1 MFLRRLYLFF
11 LTPLP
16 VAIQEFEHD
25 RKLRIL
31 REEKIKAQLF
41 EHEHEVAEKFEHQL
55 QMREARYAAVRKV
68 LEENVKLRD
77 KSEERFQQFFEKEI
91 HKLHNDV
98 SLESDVREREDD
110 EIVEALNRYTVK
122 LQSSLKII
130 NSTDM

>member
-1 MFLRRLYLFF
+1 
-11 LTPLP
+11 
-16 VAIQEFEHD
+16 
-25 RKLRIL
+25 
-31 REEKIKAQLF
+31 
-41 EHEHEVAEKFEHQL
+41 
-55 QMREARYAAVRKV
+55 MREARYAAVRKI

-77 KSEERFQQFFEKEI
+77 KSEERFQHFFEKEI

-98 SLESDVREREDD
+98 SLESVVREREDD